1 MKTPRFILVA
11 ALALFGLAG
20 NAQNGAYLHSSRH
33 FYAPT
38 GRTIPQD
45 SIYLN
50 WVGPLLDINFGITEK
65 FSAGIGTPLFTG
77 VYLTGSYGGALNEV
91 GTINGRVGNLTGF
104 PVVGEGYYSL
114 PYGVMTFGTPEHEIT
129 LGTGYFFMSN
139 GLTNELFGTNA
150 DELDPSSAVI
160 NVGSYQQLNNRLG
173 FAFEGWYLAETDWLV
188 LMPGVRFYTQRN
200 RKYWNV
206 GIIRLRFPYIDD
218 QGYWD
223 PNTNEW
229 IENPIRKI
237 QNITLPM
244 FSFATY
250 L

>member
-1 MKTPRFILVA
+1 MKKKLILWLLPA
-11 ALALFGLAG
+11 MLCGL
-20 NAQNGAYLHSSRH
+20 NLTAQNGAHLHSSRH

-77 VYLTGSYGGALNEV
+77 VYLTGSYGGALNTA
-91 GTINGRVGNLTGF
+91 GTLNGRIGNLTGF
-104 PVVGEGYYSL
+104 PVVGDGYYSL
-114 PYGVMTFGTPEHEIT
+114 PYGVLTYGEADHEIT
-129 LGTGYFFMSN
+129 LGAGYFYIS
-139 GLTNELFGTNA
+139 GALTDALFGTNA
-150 DELDPSSAVI
+150 DALDPSGSVI
-160 NVGSYQQLNNRLG
+160 NFGTYQQLNNRLG
-173 FAFEGWYLAETDWLV
+173 FAMEAWYLPENDWTII
-188 LMPGVRFYTQRN
+188 MPGVRFYTQRN

-223 PNTNEW
+223 DINQVWVEVPV
-229 IENPIRKI
+229 RKI
-237 QNITLPM
+237 RNITLPI